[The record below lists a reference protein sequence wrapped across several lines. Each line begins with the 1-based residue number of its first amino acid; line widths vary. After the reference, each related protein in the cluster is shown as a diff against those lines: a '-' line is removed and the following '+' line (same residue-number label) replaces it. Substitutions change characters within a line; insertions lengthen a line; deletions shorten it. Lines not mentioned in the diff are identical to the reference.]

1 VVVCSVNNDLEAIG
15 DGMIWGN
22 ISVFAWEAGIS
33 GAIWIREVVFG
44 IAVTEREA
52 LLFQPV
58 SLAYGID
65 FYLFIHLFLDY
76 LIILVPPYGKK
87 LEDDLWI
94 EN

>member
-1 VVVCSVNNDLEAIG
+1 
-15 DGMIWGN
+15 
-22 ISVFAWEAGIS
+22 
-33 GAIWIREVVFG
+33 
-44 IAVTEREA
+44 VTEREA